1 MVYEEKF
8 ISKYD
13 VHPLQAVGW
22 EGTFGF
28 LTMGTLLIPFYFIPV
43 SGEFGKHNPRGVL
56 EDAYD
61 GLYQLAHN
69 PYLAFAFC
77 GTVISIAFFNF
88 AGISVTKEMSA
99 TTRMV
104 LDSVR
109 TLVIWAVSM
118 AIGWQN
124 FFFLQLVGF
133 CILITGMMLYND
145 IIILPLIKL
154 VGVKLGCLE
163 PEASEYRDLE
173 VEAEDGQNH
182 SEVHLSREEDE
193 T

>member
-8 ISKYD
+8 IAKYD
-13 VHPLQAVGW
+13 VPALQAVGW

-28 LTMGTLLIPFYFIPV
+28 LTLATLLIPFYFIYVGPD
-43 SGEFGKHNPRGVL
+43 FGHNPRMVI

-61 GLYQLAHN
+61 GLFQLSHN
-69 PYLAFAFC
+69 PMLATAFC

-109 TLVIWAVSM
+109 TLVIWGVSLAV
-118 AIGWQN
+118 GWQE
-124 FFFLQLVGF
+124 FQYLQLLGF
-133 CILITGMMLYND
+133 ASLVTGMCIYND
-145 IIILPLIKL
+145 IVFGMFLNTIRK
-154 VGVKLGCLE
+154 VKF
-163 PEASEYRDLE
+163 
-173 VEAEDGQNH
+173 
-182 SEVHLSREEDE
+182 
-193 T
+193 